1 MRLHKSNEHQLW
13 RISLIV
19 GVSEH
24 SVTESGL
31 DCVLDAI
38 RTHTSLVVVSSDE
51 DKLTIMSEASWQAIT
66 KDPFAPEGTTI
77 VAGDESDYEI
87 YAQFIQNTP
96 QQAKRVSGEA
106 HKANSRWTQ
115 TDLATIKR
123 MRKQKIGIN
132 AIAEA
137 LGRTPS
143 SVRNQIQLK
152 KGN

>member
-13 RISLIV
+13 RVSLIV

-51 DKLTIMSEASWQAIT
+51 DKLTIMSEASWQAIAR
-66 KDPFAPEGTTI
+66 DPFATEGATI
-77 VAGDESDYEI
+77 VAGDESDYHLYE
-87 YAQFIQNTP
+87 QFITGTP
-96 QQAKRVSGEA
+96 QQAKHTRGEA
-106 HKANSRWTQ
+106 HKANSRWTN

-132 AIAEA
+132 AIADA

>member
-13 RISLIV
+13 RVSLIV

-24 SVTESGL
+24 SITESGL

-38 RTHTSLVVVSSDE
+38 RTHTSLVVVASDE

-66 KDPFAPEGTTI
+66 KDPFAPEGAVI
-77 VAGDESDYEI
+77 VASDESGDD
-87 YAQFIQNTP
+87 
-96 QQAKRVSGEA
+96 EA
-106 HKANSRWTQ
+106 RKANSRWTA

-123 MRKQKIGIN
+123 MRKQNIGIN
-132 AIAEA
+132 AIAKA

-143 SVRNQIQLK
+143 SIRNQIQLK

>member
-51 DKLTIMSEASWQAIT
+51 DKLTIMSEASWQSIT
-66 KDPFAPEGTTI
+66 RDPFASEGVVI
-77 VAGDESDYEI
+77 VAGDESGYDK
-87 YAQFIQNTP
+87 P
-96 QQAKRVSGEA
+96 KRVRGEA
-106 HKANSRWTQ
+106 RKASERWGKLDHATLKQMHKQGKS
-115 TDLATIKR
+115 
-123 MRKQKIGIN
+123 
-132 AIAEA
+132 IAEIA
-137 LGRTPS
+137 DRLGRTPS
-143 SVRNQIQLK
+143 SIRNQVQLQ